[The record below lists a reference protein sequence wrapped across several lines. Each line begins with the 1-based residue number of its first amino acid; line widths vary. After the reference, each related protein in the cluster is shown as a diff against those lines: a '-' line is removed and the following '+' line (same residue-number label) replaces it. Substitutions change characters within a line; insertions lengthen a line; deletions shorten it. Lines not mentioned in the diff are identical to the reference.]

1 MTARPAHR
9 PPIATVFGVVSL
21 LWGVATLG
29 GSLLWIGV
37 FALIGAGSWLAGP
50 VAGVLGTA
58 VGVVGSIYLV
68 LASLLSFI
76 LLAAGWYTLQGDMRG
91 VSLHRTWAWTSIIL
105 DAFALLFS
113 GGLAANGYFGLIYA
127 IAVLYCT
134 TPREVEARWEP
145 AMHGP
150 AGKAKPTHHGDPDF

>member
-1 MTARPAHR
+1 MQSNPAHR

-21 LWGVATLG
+21 LWGGATLA
-29 GSLLWIGV
+29 GSLLWIGL
-37 FALIGAGSWLAGP
+37 FALIGAGSWLGGP
-50 VAGVLGTA
+50 VVGLVGTA
-58 VGVVGSIYLV
+58 IGVVGSIYLV
-68 LASLLSFI
+68 LASLLSFV

-91 VSLHRTWAWTSIIL
+91 VSLHRTWAWTSLVL

-134 TPREVEARWEP
+134 TPREVETRWEP
-145 AMHGP
+145 TMHAAP
-150 AGKAKPTHHGDPDF
+150 GKGKPTYSGDPDF